1 MKKFIRAASLFIAF
15 ISVVSLCGCAFRFNF
30 PKKQGGE
37 QSGEETAD
45 NTEVTEPIDKD
56 NPNYVIVENDFTDV
70 VKRHLNSIGK
80 ADYEGA
86 AVMIATP
93 KPSIIDEEERG
104 TVLSEMVANRN
115 MMVEEHLG
123 VSIYAKNVDADTMY
137 AELFNAERAGD
148 YYVDILTV
156 PQYYM
161 SQYVVSGLLFNLNS
175 LPFFDTS
182 AGYNIES
189 GASAGMAASRGYG
202 VAGWGTLEPDLL
214 SAVFFNKEIIEE
226 AGLEAPYELVK
237 RNEWTWD
244 KFFEYT
250 AQIPVLRENGE
261 GLGELSSYG
270 FQDIATSFA
279 DIIFA
284 SEGNSF
290 ITAGIGVI
298 PQISVTYDN
307 SLHAMTTAQ
316 TLFNDPYK
324 NRNSLDAISTFANGG
339 SMFLIDRLGTAKTI
353 ANSDAVWGVV
363 PLPKGSVEQAEYRTL
378 ASNESLM
385 FAVPAGCNNAEV
397 VSRVITSLNAA
408 SIGYSVDAYVTDY
421 MYYYLRDNESA
432 NMVEKIC
439 YSAYFDMAYTF
450 GSYDTAIANS
460 TYFAAR
466 NVYECNGDMNF
477 YLTRFQNRGNSALR
491 RIFP

>member
-1 MKKFIRAASLFIAF
+1 MKKSLRMASLLVLAGLLF
-15 ISVVSLCGCAFRFNF
+15 SLCGCAFRFNF
-30 PKKQGGE
+30 PKNNRE
-37 QSGEETAD
+37 ISGDETND
-45 NTEVTEPIDKD
+45 TTEITDPIDKD
-56 NPNYVIVENDFTDV
+56 NPNYVIVENDFTAV

-80 ADYEGA
+80 EDYEGA

-93 KPSIIDEEERG
+93 SPSIIDEEERG

-115 MMVEEHLG
+115 MMVEEQLG

-137 AELFNAERAGD
+137 TEVFNAERAGD
-148 YYVDILTV
+148 YYADILTV

-189 GASAGMAASRGYG
+189 GASAGMAASNGYG
-202 VAGWGTLEPDLL
+202 IAGWATLEPDLL

-226 AGLEAPYELVK
+226 AGLEMPYELVK

-250 AQIPVLRENGE
+250 AAVSTLRESSE
-261 GLGELSSYG
+261 EYAELTSYG
-270 FQDIATSFA
+270 FQNVATSFA
-279 DIIFA
+279 DLIFA

-290 ITAGIGVI
+290 ITAGKGVI
-298 PQISVTYDN
+298 PHISITYDS

-316 TLFNDPYK
+316 TLYNDPYK
-324 NRNSLDAISTFANGG
+324 NHNSLDAINTFANGG
-339 SMFLIDRLGTAKTI
+339 SMFLIDRLGTAKTM
-353 ANSDAVWGVV
+353 SSSSAVWGIV
-363 PLPKGSVEQAEYRTL
+363 PLPKGSVEQENYKTL

-397 VSRVITSLNAA
+397 VSRVISCLNAA
-408 SIGYSVDAYVTDY
+408 SMGYFVDDYVTDY
-421 MYYYLRDNESA
+421 MYYYIRDNESA
-432 NMVEKIC
+432 NMIEKIC

-450 GSYDTAIANS
+450 GPYDVSIANS
-460 TYFAAR
+460 TYFAVR
-466 NVYECNGDMNF
+466 NVYECNGDINF
-477 YLTRFQNRGNSALR
+477 YLTRFENKANNVLR